1 VIGVGGFLNWWDSF
15 ELWLSGLP
23 FVPQT
28 LLVMP
33 VVMGLAYLLAT
44 AIDAVLGAGIRVL
57 RRLRGDVETG
67 R

>member
-1 VIGVGGFLNWWDSF
+1 MAGFLNWWDSF

-28 LLVMP
+28 LVVMP
-33 VVMGLAYLLAT
+33 VVMGLAYVLAA
-44 AIDAVLGAGIRVL
+44 AIDTVLGAGIRVV
-57 RRLRGDVETG
+57 RRLRGDVEAG

>member
-1 VIGVGGFLNWWDSF
+1 MVGFLNWWDSF

-33 VVMGLAYLLAT
+33 AVMGLACVAAT
-44 AIDAVLGAGIRVL
+44 AIDAVLGSGIRVV
-57 RRLRGDVETG
+57 RRLRGDAEAG

>member
-1 VIGVGGFLNWWDSF
+1 MAGFLNWWDSF

-33 VVMGLAYLLAT
+33 VVMGLSYLLAA

-57 RRLRGDVETG
+57 RRLRGNVEAG

>member
-1 VIGVGGFLNWWDSF
+1 MGGFLSWWDSF

-28 LLVMP
+28 LIVMP
-33 VVMGLAYLLAT
+33 VVMGLAYLIAV
-44 AIDAVLGAGIRVL
+44 AVDAVLGAGIRVV
-57 RRLRGDVETG
+57 RRVRGDAEGG

>member
-1 VIGVGGFLNWWDSF
+1 VAGFLNWWDSF

-33 VVMGLAYLLAT
+33 VVMGLSYLLAA

-57 RRLRGDVETG
+57 RRLRGNVEAG

>member
-1 VIGVGGFLNWWDSF
+1 MGGFLNWWDGF

-28 LLVMP
+28 LIVMP
-33 VVMGLAYLLAT
+33 VVMGLAYALAV
-44 AIDAVLGAGIRVL
+44 AIDAVLGAGIRVV
-57 RRLRGDVETG
+57 RQLRGSAESG